1 MSYLNSD
8 FFSYSFLSKLEK
20 EMITKE
26 KKSSIENNLFYFFD
40 ILKDIPKNRSISEK
54 KYQEIIYK
62 DAINEVLF
70 ENTRYINE
78 IIEIYNNLN
87 EKIMVLEFKKNVFP
101 LNNKFEKYQDLKII
115 NYGKENKFKFA
126 ILTDG
131 IIWRIYKLNVANYVE
146 TFIEINI
153 ENFIKNREIDFSI
166 SLLEN
171 FINQE
176 NLIVTE
182 ITQKSKLDI
191 LCENSDLEIK
201 KIEKELKSKMED
213 ILSGIGLGFKEAIG
227 KDEFSFEESKELYS
241 DSIIVLYRTL
251 FIIYAESK
259 KLLPI
264 DEEEYKNISFNKII
278 EDLEFE
284 VENKE
289 FFDEFIVNVGCSD
302 KFLAFIKEKNIL
314 AGLKLDSERILVS
327 VSELNDDIEIDEYI
341 NAAQNLSL
349 IRIAR

>member
-1 MSYLNSD
+1 MSYLNND
-8 FFSYSFLSKLEK
+8 FFSYSFLNKLEK
-20 EMITKE
+20 ETISKE
-26 KKSSIENNLFYFFD
+26 KKNSIENNLFYFFD
-40 ILKDIPKNRSISEK
+40 ILKDIPKNKSMSEK
-54 KYQEIIYK
+54 KYQEIIYN

-153 ENFIKNREIDFSI
+153 EDFVKSREIDFSI

-182 ITQKSKLDI
+182 IT
-191 LCENSDLEIK
+191 K
-201 KIEKELKSKMED
+201 K
-213 ILSGIGLGFKEAIG
+213 
-227 KDEFSFEESKELYS
+227 
-241 DSIIVLYRTL
+241 
-251 FIIYAESK
+251 
-259 KLLPI
+259 
-264 DEEEYKNISFNKII
+264 
-278 EDLEFE
+278 
-284 VENKE
+284 
-289 FFDEFIVNVGCSD
+289 
-302 KFLAFIKEKNIL
+302 
-314 AGLKLDSERILVS
+314 
-327 VSELNDDIEIDEYI
+327 
-341 NAAQNLSL
+341 
-349 IRIAR
+349 

>member
-1 MSYLNSD
+1 
-8 FFSYSFLSKLEK
+8 
-20 EMITKE
+20 
-26 KKSSIENNLFYFFD
+26 
-40 ILKDIPKNRSISEK
+40 
-54 KYQEIIYK
+54 
-62 DAINEVLF
+62 
-70 ENTRYINE
+70 
-78 IIEIYNNLN
+78 
-87 EKIMVLEFKKNVFP
+87 MVLEFKKNVFP

-251 FIIYAESK
+251 FIIY
-259 KLLPI
+259 
-264 DEEEYKNISFNKII
+264 
-278 EDLEFE
+278 
-284 VENKE
+284 
-289 FFDEFIVNVGCSD
+289 
-302 KFLAFIKEKNIL
+302 EK
-314 AGLKLDSERILVS
+314 
-327 VSELNDDIEIDEYI
+327 
-341 NAAQNLSL
+341 
-349 IRIAR
+349 